1 MCKQILQQYVNSDD
15 VEELVEKAL
24 GFINE
29 ALVGVNKSLS
39 NSMRW
44 KLRDIRKEI
53 KVIKS
58 GKHRCTRG
66 TNKIK

>member
-15 VEELVEKAL
+15 VGELVEKAL

-29 ALVGVNKSLS
+29 ALVGGNKSLS

-58 GKHRCTRG
+58 GQE
-66 TNKIK
+66 IE

>member
-15 VEELVEKAL
+15 VGELVEKAL

-58 GKHRCTRG
+58 GKE
-66 TNKIK
+66 IE

>member
-1 MCKQILQQYVNSDD
+1 MGICTVCKQILQQYVNSDD

-58 GKHRCTRG
+58 GKE
-66 TNKIK
+66 IE

>member
-29 ALVGVNKSLS
+29 ALEGVNKSLS

-58 GKHRCTRG
+58 GKE
-66 TNKIK
+66 IE

>member
-58 GKHRCTRG
+58 GKE
-66 TNKIK
+66 IE